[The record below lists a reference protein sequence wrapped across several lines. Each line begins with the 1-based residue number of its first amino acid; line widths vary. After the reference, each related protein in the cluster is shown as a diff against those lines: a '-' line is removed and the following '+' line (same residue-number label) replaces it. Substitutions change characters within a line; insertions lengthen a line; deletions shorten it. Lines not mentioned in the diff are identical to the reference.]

1 MAEPLIYRRRQQTV
15 SWVRNGH
22 WTSRGYW
29 RRHVVK
35 DGCGTRETLPGCLRR
50 VKTARIRGRPKS
62 CGAGR
67 ESEGLIVLRKAVRS
81 RWREGALL
89 WLGWNVVVDADI
101 RGYFDNIDQAKLIL
115 QDGKLGCQ
123 IQSGGQL
130 CMEPGNPL
138 AVAARRTAYTLSLR
152 PLAVQRL
159 WDMGLYRLQ
168 GAVKYPTNA
177 TSRKLIG
184 KPCAGKS
191 HAWFERR
198 RWKRAAAS
206 GTVPVIDQ

>member
-1 MAEPLIYRRRQQTV
+1 
-15 SWVRNGH
+15 
-22 WTSRGYW
+22 
-29 RRHVVK
+29 
-35 DGCGTRETLPGCLRR
+35 

-138 AVAARRTAYTLSLR
+138 AVAARRTAYALSLR
-152 PLAVQRL
+152 PLAVPA
-159 WDMGLYRLQ
+159 
-168 GAVKYPTNA
+168 AVGY
-177 TSRKLIG
+177 G
-184 KPCAGKS
+184 
-191 HAWFERR
+191 
-198 RWKRAAAS
+198 
-206 GTVPVIDQ
+206 PVSPARCREIPDECHVKKTHR